1 MGARDEGRVG
11 ELAMRSREPVGN
23 KASFLHLAAGLYP
36 FLAKMRLE
44 NKTGVDTW
52 VILLLSLKQGDKIG
66 K

>member
-1 MGARDEGRVG
+1 M
-11 ELAMRSREPVGN
+11 GN